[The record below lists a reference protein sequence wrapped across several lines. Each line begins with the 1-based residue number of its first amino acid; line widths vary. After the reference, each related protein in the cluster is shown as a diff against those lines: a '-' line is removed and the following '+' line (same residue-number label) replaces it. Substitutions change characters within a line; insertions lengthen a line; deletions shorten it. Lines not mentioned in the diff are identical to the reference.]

1 MNSIEEVEAVVTD
14 PQEAVASTNPEQ
26 TPENRPAELEVTGTA
41 LPTITVELDEDGP
54 VSLMEQLLNDPA
66 SRPRTFEYGQVL
78 EGIVMFKDSA
88 EMLVDIGAKSEG
100 IIPNR
105 EFQTLS
111 AEEVDG
117 LRIGDNLLVFVIQPQ
132 NQEGYTVL
140 SVDKARL
147 EKVWRKLQVL
157 SEANEIVQGD
167 VVGFNKGGLLVELE
181 GVRGFVPSSQVSG
194 LGNGPEAVKQA
205 ELARLVNTKIPL
217 KIIEID
223 RGRNRLILSE
233 RQATQEKRD
242 AQKERLMS
250 ELETG
255 QIRDGVVTTI
265 CDFGAFVD
273 IGGLD
278 GLVHLS
284 EMSWSRVN
292 HPSELVKPRDQIK
305 VYVLSVDENRKK
317 VALSIKRTQAE
328 PWSQIAEL
336 YQPGQVLQATITQ
349 VANFG
354 AFARIADG
362 IEGLIHVSEIS
373 EERIQ
378 HPGSV
383 VKEGDV
389 VNVRL
394 LSLDPQRRR
403 MGLSIRKAAPDYD
416 GTVEAQAEAEKESV
430 GASA

>member
-1 MNSIEEVEAVVTD
+1 MNSIQEVVTK
-14 PQEAVASTNPEQ
+14 PQETDVSTNPEQ
-26 TPENRPAELEVTGTA
+26 IAAPEVTGEA
-41 LPTITVELDEDGP
+41 LPVVTVELDENGP

-78 EGIVMFKDSA
+78 EGTVMFKDRE
-88 EMLVDIGAKSEG
+88 EMLVDIGSKSEG
-100 IIPNR
+100 IVPSR

-111 AEEVDG
+111 AAEVEG
-117 LRIGDNLLVFVIQPQ
+117 LHVGDSLLVFVVQSQ

-140 SVDKARL
+140 SIDKARL
-147 EKVWRKLQVL
+147 EKVWRNLQVL
-157 SEANEIVQGD
+157 SEANEIVQGE
-167 VVGFNKGGLLVELE
+167 VVGFNKGGLLVELD
-181 GVRGFVPSSQVSG
+181 GVRGFAPSSQVSG
-194 LGNGPEAVKQA
+194 IGNGSDAAKQA
-205 ELARLVNTKIPL
+205 ELARLVGTKIPL

-242 AQKERLMS
+242 AQKERLLT
-250 ELETG
+250 ELEAG
-255 QIRDGVVTTI
+255 QLREGTVTTI

-292 HPSELVKPRDQIK
+292 HPGELVKAGDRVK
-305 VYVLSVDENRKK
+305 VFVLNVDDNRKK

-328 PWSQIAEL
+328 PWSQIAAT

-362 IEGLIHVSEIS
+362 IEGLIHISELS
-373 EERIQ
+373 EERVQ
-378 HPGSV
+378 HPSSV

-394 LSLDPQRRR
+394 LTLDPQRRR

-416 GTVEAQAEAEKESV
+416 GTVVAEAEREQEAV

>member
-1 MNSIEEVEAVVTD
+1 MNSIEEVVTT
-14 PQEAVASTNPEQ
+14 PQESEVSTETEQVTVPEI
-26 TPENRPAELEVTGTA
+26 TGEA
-41 LPTITVELDEDGP
+41 LPTVTVELDENGP

-78 EGIVMFKDSA
+78 EGTVMFKDRE
-88 EMLVDIGAKSEG
+88 EMLVDIGSKSEG
-100 IIPNR
+100 IVPNR

-111 AEEVDG
+111 AAEIEG
-117 LRIGDNLLVFVIQPQ
+117 LHIGDSLLVFVVQSQ

-140 SVDKARL
+140 SIDKARL
-147 EKVWRKLQVL
+147 EKVWRNLQVL
-157 SEANEIVQGD
+157 SDANEIVQGD
-167 VVGFNKGGLLVELE
+167 VVGFNKGGLLVELD

-194 LGNGPEAVKQA
+194 IGNGPDAVKQA
-205 ELARLVNTKIPL
+205 ELARLVSTKIPL

-242 AQKERLMS
+242 AQKERLLT
-250 ELETG
+250 ELEAG
-255 QIRDGVVTTI
+255 QLRDGVVTTI
-265 CDFGAFVD
+265 ADFGAFVD

-284 EMSWSRVN
+284 EMSWSRVS
-292 HPSELVKPRDQIK
+292 HPSEVVKPGDRIK
-305 VYVLSVDENRKK
+305 VYVLNVDENRKK

-328 PWSQIAEL
+328 PWSQIAAT
-336 YQPGQVLQATITQ
+336 YAPGQILQATITQ

-362 IEGLIHVSEIS
+362 IEGLIHVSELS
-373 EERIQ
+373 EERVQ
-378 HPGSV
+378 HPSSV

-416 GTVEAQAEAEKESV
+416 GTVEAEAAREQETV

>member
-1 MNSIEEVEAVVTD
+1 MNSIEEVVTT
-14 PQEAVASTNPEQ
+14 PQESGASTVTVAEQ
-26 TPENRPAELEVTGTA
+26 TPTPEITGEA
-41 LPTITVELDEDGP
+41 LPTVTVELDENGP

-78 EGIVMFKDSA
+78 EGTVMFKDRE
-88 EMLVDIGAKSEG
+88 EMLVDIGSKSEG
-100 IIPNR
+100 IVPNR

-111 AEEVDG
+111 AAEIEG
-117 LRIGDNLLVFVIQPQ
+117 LRIGDSLLVFVVQSQ

-140 SVDKARL
+140 SIDKARL
-147 EKVWRKLQVL
+147 EKVWRNLQVL
-157 SEANEIVQGD
+157 SDANEIVQGD
-167 VVGFNKGGLLVELE
+167 VVGFNKGGLLVELD

-194 LGNGPEAVKQA
+194 IGNGPDALKQA

-242 AQKERLMS
+242 AQKERLLT
-250 ELETG
+250 ELEAG
-255 QIRDGVVTTI
+255 QLREGVVTTI

-284 EMSWSRVN
+284 EMSWSRVS
-292 HPSELVKPRDQIK
+292 HPSELVKPGDRIK
-305 VYVLSVDENRKK
+305 VHVLSVDENRKK

-328 PWSQIAEL
+328 PWSQIAAT
-336 YQPGQVLQATITQ
+336 YAPGQVLQATVTQ

-362 IEGLIHVSEIS
+362 VEGLIHVSELS
-373 EERIQ
+373 EERVQ
-378 HPGSV
+378 HPSSV

-416 GTVEAQAEAEKESV
+416 GTVEAEAAREKEAV

>member
-1 MNSIEEVEAVVTD
+1 MNSIEEIVTNPHEAG
-14 PQEAVASTNPEQ
+14 ASTDSEQVTLPEVSGQ
-26 TPENRPAELEVTGTA
+26 A
-41 LPTITVELDEDGP
+41 LPTVTVELDETGP

-78 EGIVMFKDSA
+78 EGTVMFKDHE
-88 EMLVDIGAKSEG
+88 EMLVDIGSKSEG
-100 IIPNR
+100 IVPNR

-111 AEEVDG
+111 AEEVEG
-117 LRIGDNLLVFVIQPQ
+117 LHIGDSLLVFVVQSQ

-147 EKVWRKLQVL
+147 EKVWRNLQVL
-157 SEANEIVQGD
+157 SEANEIVQGE
-167 VVGFNKGGLLVELE
+167 VVGFNKGGLLVELD

-194 LGNGPEAVKQA
+194 IGNGPDAVKQA
-205 ELARLVNTKIPL
+205 ELARLVGTKIPL

-242 AQKERLMS
+242 AQKERLLT
-250 ELETG
+250 ELEAG
-255 QIRDGVVTTI
+255 QVRDGVVTTI

-292 HPSELVKPRDQIK
+292 HPGELVKPGDRIK
-305 VYVLSVDENRKK
+305 VYVLNVDENRKK

-328 PWSQIAEL
+328 PWSQIAAT
-336 YQPGQVLQATITQ
+336 YTPGQILEATITQ

-362 IEGLIHVSEIS
+362 IEGLIHVSELS
-373 EERIQ
+373 EERVQ
-378 HPGSV
+378 HPSSV

-394 LSLDPQRRR
+394 LTLDPQRRR

-416 GTVEAQAEAEKESV
+416 GTVEAEAEREKEAV

>member
-1 MNSIEEVEAVVTD
+1 MNSIEEVITI
-14 PQEAVASTNPEQ
+14 PQETDALTSSDQDT
-26 TPENRPAELEVTGTA
+26 ELEVTGAA
-41 LPTITVELDEDGP
+41 LPTLTVELDESGP

-78 EGIVMFKDSA
+78 EGTVMFKDNA
-88 EMLVDIGAKSEG
+88 EMLVDIGSKSEG
-100 IIPNR
+100 IVPNR

-111 AEEVDG
+111 VEELAS

-132 NQEGYTVL
+132 NQDGYTVL
-140 SVDKARL
+140 SIDKARL
-147 EKVWRKLQVL
+147 EKIWRKLQIL
-157 SEANEIVQGD
+157 SEANEIVQGE

-194 LGNGPEAVKQA
+194 LGNGPEAAKQA
-205 ELARLVNTKIPL
+205 ELARLVSTKIPL

-242 AQKERLMS
+242 AQKERLIS
-250 ELETG
+250 ELVAGE
-255 QIRDGVVTTI
+255 IREGVVTTI

-273 IGGLD
+273 IGGMD

-292 HPSELVKPRDQIK
+292 HPSELVKAHDKIK
-305 VYVLSVDENRKK
+305 VFVLSVDENRKK
-317 VALSIKRTQAE
+317 VALSIKRTLAE
-328 PWSQIAEL
+328 PWSLIAAT
-336 YQPGQVLQATITQ
+336 YTPGQVLEATITQ

-362 IEGLIHVSEIS
+362 IEGLIHVSELS
-373 EERIQ
+373 EERVN
-378 HPGSV
+378 HPGDV

-416 GTVEAQAEAEKESV
+416 GTVEAAAEAAEAEKEAV
-430 GASA
+430 GAST

>member
-1 MNSIEEVEAVVTD
+1 MNSIEEVVTN
-14 PQEAVASTNPEQ
+14 PQEVDTSTTPEQAVAPEI
-26 TPENRPAELEVTGTA
+26 EVTAAA
-41 LPTITVELDEDGP
+41 LPAVTVELDENGP

-78 EGIVMFKDSA
+78 EGTIMFKDRE
-88 EMLVDIGAKSEG
+88 EMLVDIGSKSEG
-100 IIPNR
+100 IVPNR

-111 AEEVDG
+111 VEEIEV
-117 LRIGDNLLVFVIQPQ
+117 LHIGDSLLVFVVQPQ

-147 EKVWRKLQVL
+147 EKVWRNLQVL

-167 VVGFNKGGLLVELE
+167 VVGFNKGGLLVELN

-194 LGNGPEAVKQA
+194 IGNGPDAVKQA
-205 ELARLVNTKIPL
+205 ELARLVSTKIPL

-242 AQKERLMS
+242 AQKERLLT
-250 ELETG
+250 ELEAG
-255 QIRDGVVTTI
+255 QLRDGVVTTI

-292 HPSELVKPRDQIK
+292 HPGELVKPGDRIK
-305 VYVLSVDENRKK
+305 VYVLNVDENRKK

-328 PWSQIAEL
+328 PWSQIAAT
-336 YQPGQVLQATITQ
+336 YTPGQVLQATITQ

-362 IEGLIHVSEIS
+362 IEGLIHVSELS
-373 EERIQ
+373 EERVQ
-378 HPGSV
+378 HPSSV

-416 GTVEAQAEAEKESV
+416 GSVEAEAEREQEAV